1 MCCSLVFQ
9 ENTPRWKL
17 AYRKLTGECS
27 WGPDVWGVKEE
38 DGAAGEARRGW
49 TDAVAARASVSPC
62 SRLWSWDDAVD
73 FSELGRLAGPL

>member
-1 MCCSLVFQ
+1 MW
-9 ENTPRWKL
+9 E
-17 AYRKLTGECS
+17 
-27 WGPDVWGVKEE
+27 VKEE
-38 DGAAGEARRGW
+38 DRAAGEARRGW

>member
-17 AYRKLTGECS
+17 AYRKLTGKCS
-27 WGPDVWGVKEE
+27 WGRDVWGVKEE
-38 DGAAGEARRGW
+38 DRAAGEARRGW
-49 TDAVAARASVSPC
+49 TDAVAAKASVSPC